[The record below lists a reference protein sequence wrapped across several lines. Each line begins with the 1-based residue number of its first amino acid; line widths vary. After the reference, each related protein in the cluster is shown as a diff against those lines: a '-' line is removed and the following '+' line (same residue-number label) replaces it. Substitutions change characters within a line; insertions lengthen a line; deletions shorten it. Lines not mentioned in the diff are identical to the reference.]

1 MLLVSNIGP
10 QPTTL
15 VPDSSPF
22 LNTRIHFHVCR
33 SHSQSLTMPYN
44 AEAILEGAAE
54 LASLRTYH
62 GLAAALI
69 LSIRFPDH
77 PRVGGTSLFDHTWA
91 SISTRPGNRIFT
103 SSGQLRRRAADIL
116 FSITRLAN
124 APNWERYIRH
134 KSRRGFQV
142 TDMSHGFYVLPQTLF
157 YADDILVINRM

>member
-33 SHSQSLTMPYN
+33 SHSQSLTMPHN

-62 GLAAALI
+62 GLATALI

-77 PRVGGTSLFDHTWA
+77 PRVGGTSVLDYTWA
-91 SISTRPGNRIFT
+91 SISTRPGNRGFT
-103 SSGQLRRRAADIL
+103 SSGQLRRRVADVL

-124 APNWERYIRH
+124 APTWERYIRH
-134 KSRRGFQV
+134 KSRRGFQR
-142 TDMSHGFYVLPQTLF
+142 TDMSSGFYALLQTYV
-157 YADDILVINRM
+157 YADDILVVNTM